1 MVHVSFWDFA
11 KGQWTA
17 APPVEKADLTG
28 KTVVVVGA
36 NTGIGYE
43 AAKHFASM
51 NPGRLIMA
59 CRSQERGTAA
69 VTNLKKSTGFDR
81 AELWLVDLCSFASVQ
96 AFADKFEKEVERIDI
111 LVANAAIIPR
121 AYEVTKDGW
130 ETSLQVNYLAPAL
143 LIFLLLPLI
152 LKTAEI
158 STSIPRVV
166 IVGSEVHQ
174 QGEIP
179 QKIFEAPSA
188 IEALSSREFCTP
200 YSPSPKYYL
209 SKLLNILFTQALSN
223 HLPPTHPTIIVNCIN
238 PGFCHSE
245 LARGVWNPV
254 FLLFRFLLAR
264 PAEEGAR
271 QLIWGSVGVPDES
284 QGGVESLKGA
294 YVHFS
299 KVTEPSDFVISE
311 KGQEFKDILWVR
323 NLRFYDVDGWL
334 TGSRFFLER
343 YTVDYLILHTV
354 GRHPGPMHYEKY
366 AMRNCHIV

>member
-1 MVHVSFWDFA
+1 MVHVSFWDFV

-17 APPVEKADLTG
+17 APAVERADLTG

-59 CRSQERGTAA
+59 CRSQERGNAA

-81 AELWLVDLCSFASVQ
+81 AELWLVDLCSFASVK

-111 LVANAAIIPR
+111 LVANAAIIPH

-130 ETSLQVNYLAPAL
+130 ETSLQVNHLAPAL
-143 LIFLLLPLI
+143 LIFLLLPQI
-152 LKTAEI
+152 LKTAEM

-174 QGEIP
+174 QGEIS

-188 IEALSSREFCTP
+188 NEALSSREFCIP
-200 YSPSPKYYL
+200 YSPRSKYHL
-209 SKLLNILFTQALSN
+209 SKLLNILFTQALAN
-223 HLPPTHPTIIVNCIN
+223 HLPPTHPTIIANCIN
-238 PGFCHSE
+238 PGFCRSE
-245 LARGVWNPV
+245 LTRGMWNPV
-254 FLLFRFLLAR
+254 FLLFRWLLAR

-271 QLIWGSVGVPDES
+271 QLIWGSVGMPDES
-284 QGGVESLKGA
+284 QGGAESLKGA

-299 KVTEPSDFVISE
+299 KVMEPSDFVISE
-311 KGQEFKDILWVR
+311 KGQEFKGILWSDTVKI
-323 NLRFYDVDGWL
+323 LSKVDPRVQ
-334 TGSRFFLER
+334 SIVER
-343 YTVDYLILHTV
+343 YL
-354 GRHPGPMHYEKY
+354 RK
-366 AMRNCHIV
+366 

>member
-1 MVHVSFWDFA
+1 MGHVSFWEFV

-59 CRSQERGTAA
+59 CRSQERGNAA

-81 AELWLVDLCSFASVQ
+81 AELWLVDLCSFDSVK
-96 AFADKFEKEVERIDI
+96 AFADKFEKEVERLDI
-111 LVANAAIIPR
+111 LVANAAIIPHE
-121 AYEVTKDGW
+121 YEVTKDGW
-130 ETSLQVNYLAPAL
+130 ETSLQVNHLAPAL
-143 LIFLLLPLI
+143 LIFLLLPQLF
-152 LKTAEI
+152 KTAEMTA
-158 STSIPRVV
+158 SLPRVV

-179 QKIFEAPSA
+179 LKAFEAPSA
-188 IEALSSREFCTP
+188 IEALSSKEFP
-200 YSPSPKYYL
+200 ASAKYHL
-209 SKLLNILFTQALSN
+209 SKLLNILFTQALTN
-223 HLPPTHPTIIVNCIN
+223 HLPPSHPTIIANCIN

-271 QLIWGSVGVPDES
+271 QLIWGSVGTPDES
-284 QGGVESLKGA
+284 QGGEESLKGA

-299 KVTEPSDFVISE
+299 KVMEPSDFVISE
-311 KGQEFKDILWVR
+311 KGQEFKDILWNDTVKILSKIDPR
-323 NLRFYDVDGWL
+323 VQ
-334 TGSRFFLER
+334 SIVER
-343 YTVDYLILHTV
+343 YL
-354 GRHPGPMHYEKY
+354 
-366 AMRNCHIV
+366 RNSI